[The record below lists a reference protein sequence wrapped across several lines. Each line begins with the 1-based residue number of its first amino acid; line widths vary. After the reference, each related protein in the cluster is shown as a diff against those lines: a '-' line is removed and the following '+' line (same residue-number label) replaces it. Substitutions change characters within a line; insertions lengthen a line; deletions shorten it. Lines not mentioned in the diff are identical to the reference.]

1 MAASAPQKQYQN
13 IAVAELFAWLQ
24 TNPNRSR
31 NLAPIE
37 VEKTAATEGPAA
49 GSLENMGIPHI
60 TVASLNPSNLL
71 SLFHWIADP
80 LYALALPTVR
90 TAMLRDFA
98 TKLQESTDHLQ
109 GTSLARKRRRV
120 HDWIG
125 AIAGG
130 GLIKDDRIG
139 HSTVRSSA
147 VAEDEWLECYGALAT
162 LQGRQIILVKRQTTE
177 DGEDVLG
184 GTGLQGEIHFA
195 TNPAN
200 WDSRLPVWIAD
211 YRGRWISETAATEVN
226 FGQWL
231 GAVEGMGWIVEWP
244 EADGTKESIV
254 GELKG
259 QPTWT
264 AADAKLRKEV
274 LAKRLGR
281 INTLAAF
288 RPRAAGGA
296 GSPGFD

>member
-1 MAASAPQKQYQN
+1 MSAAPQKQYQN

-37 VEKTAATEGPAA
+37 VEKTTAAAEAA
-49 GSLENMGIPHI
+49 GSLENMGLPHI

-130 GLIKDDRIG
+130 ALVKD
-139 HSTVRSSA
+139 
-147 VAEDEWLECYGALAT
+147 DEWLECYGALAT
-162 LQGRQIILVKRQTTE
+162 LQGRQLILVKRQTTE

-231 GAVEGMGWIVEWP
+231 GAIEGMGWIVEWP

>member
-1 MAASAPQKQYQN
+1 MAAAAPAKQYQN
-13 IAVAELFAWLQ
+13 IAVAELFAWLA
-24 TNPNRSR
+24 TNPNRGR

-37 VEKTAATEGPAA
+37 IEKVTEPMEAA
-49 GSLENMGIPHI
+49 GSLENMGLPHV
-60 TVASLNPSNLL
+60 TVASMNPSNLL

-90 TAMLRDFA
+90 ASMLRDFA

-130 GLIKDDRIG
+130 GIVKD
-139 HSTVRSSA
+139 
-147 VAEDEWLECYGALAT
+147 DEWLDCYGSLAT
-162 LQGRQIILVKRQTTE
+162 LQGRQLILVKRQTTE
-177 DGEDVLG
+177 DGADVLG

-195 TNPAN
+195 TNPVN
-200 WDSRLPVWIAD
+200 WDSRVPIWIAD
-211 YRGRWISETAATEVN
+211 YRGRCFYDTATTEIN

-231 GAVEGMGWIVEWP
+231 GAIEAMGWIVEWP

-281 INTLAAF
+281 INTLTAL
-288 RPRAAGGA
+288 RPKAAGGA
-296 GSPGFD
+296 GCAGFD